1 MTTCRAQLRELQGRL
16 VGIALETGE
25 RIDECR
31 LISSAQGDGRAWVFA
46 NGQDIFVPLHAI
58 RDCWEVCPRRRAG

>member
-1 MTTCRAQLRELQGRL
+1 MTGRPQLRDFQGRL

-31 LISSAQGDGRAWVFA
+31 LISIVQRTGRAWVFA
-46 NGQDIFVPLHAI
+46 NGEDVFLPFDTI
-58 RDCWEVCPRRRAG
+58 RDCWEVGPVTRAA